1 MNYKPF
7 YEMNI
12 LVSDPMVQSIQENQ
26 LSLIIFALFTFYLLM
41 FLHYFIFS
49 VIARFI
55 LFPLYFR
62 VSASN
67 GNVESLS

>member
-1 MNYKPF
+1 MNYQHF
-7 YEMNI
+7 YDMNI
-12 LVSDPMVQSIQENQ
+12 LVSDPMVRAIQENQ

-55 LFPLYFR
+55 LIRRHRR
-62 VSASN
+62 VASSN
-67 GNVESLS
+67 SNVKALL

>member
-1 MNYKPF
+1 MNYQPF
-7 YEMNI
+7 YNMNF
-12 LVSDPMVQSIQENQ
+12 LVSDPMLQAIQENE

-41 FLHYFIFS
+41 LLHYFVFS

-55 LFPLYFR
+55 SIRRRR

-67 GNVESLS
+67 GNVEALL